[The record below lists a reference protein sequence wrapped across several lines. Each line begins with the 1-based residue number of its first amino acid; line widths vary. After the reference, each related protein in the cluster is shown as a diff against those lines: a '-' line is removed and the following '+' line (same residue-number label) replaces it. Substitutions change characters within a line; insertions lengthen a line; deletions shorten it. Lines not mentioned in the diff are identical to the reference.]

1 MVHLVHKKSE
11 TDFKTREAQLG
22 ELNQDLRKKLADQSE
37 LMRKLRQIS
46 DEIDQDISSLVDSS
60 RRQHVLQKTG
70 VRKKGTRKPSNAA

>member
-37 LMRKLRQIS
+37 LMRKL
-46 DEIDQDISSLVDSS
+46 
-60 RRQHVLQKTG
+60 
-70 VRKKGTRKPSNAA
+70 